1 MFNSDQ
7 SVLSKA
13 DWDFWNQNGYLVVPN
28 VVPSEQLEATI
39 VAMERF
45 FGKDFSEPNDWYKEP
60 LFQVVLLL

>member
-45 FGKDFSEPNDWYKEP
+45 LGKDVS
-60 LFQVVLLL
+60 